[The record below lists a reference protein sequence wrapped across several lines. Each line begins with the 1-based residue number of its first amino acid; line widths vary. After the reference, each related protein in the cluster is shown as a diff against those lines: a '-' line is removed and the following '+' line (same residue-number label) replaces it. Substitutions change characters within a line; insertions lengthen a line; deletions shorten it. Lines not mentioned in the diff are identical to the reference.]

1 MSLKDN
7 PLLKGCRVKIPNLD
21 LFDEKV
27 TMLKNIQQEIQKIQ
41 TPKQIFWLRIDLKP
55 MMTNLESKVIQW
67 IKVYTDF
74 LVHQFKTTLK
84 NLQEFI
90 AVTNEGVANNPSA
103 EENRDNRDLLMNV
116 MQVISQ
122 VNDIGQIEWLIQ
134 RQKDIVL
141 KLKKHN
147 VILQEKGGEDPL
159 QQIDNVNSSFKEME
173 SKVFS
178 VKADIIQLQVKESVN
193 IKNNIDLFNK
203 KVVAFREEFLK
214 TLPFDYDDKL
224 GMEEI
229 NDK

>member
-1 MSLKDN
+1 MITRLDTTSQSDFLLEIRSCFEVRECLALINTNLDKVETECTDFKKQFDVYAYLWQQNPQQQFEKFLDENEPKDEKKENDQEDSMSLKDN

-103 EENRDNRDLLMNV
+103 EENRDNRDLLMSV

-134 RQKDIVL
+134 R
-141 KLKKHN
+141 
-147 VILQEKGGEDPL
+147 
-159 QQIDNVNSSFKEME
+159 
-173 SKVFS
+173 
-178 VKADIIQLQVKESVN
+178 
-193 IKNNIDLFNK
+193 
-203 KVVAFREEFLK
+203 
-214 TLPFDYDDKL
+214 
-224 GMEEI
+224 
-229 NDK
+229 